1 MESLE
6 SKVNGFLHANAAGRK
21 VNEECGPFHI
31 GFDADTDLVYLNY
44 AVPAPGAAPTPSDI
58 AALVEAFEA
67 RGRVPRLEFAPGG
80 APMVEPALMAAG
92 FSVQERLPFMVV
104 GAGELVPASVSAPV
118 SALDGVEVLAL
129 SASSTDEEL
138 YGVCL
143 AQAEAFSDLDSER
156 DLAGAVA
163 GMRSQLEN
171 GGGVVLARGAA
182 GTAEAGEPM
191 GGGSFS
197 IPRAGTTEVG
207 GIGVREAFRRRGIG
221 AAVTRALTQEAFDRG
236 VECVWLTPAGPDQ
249 ERLYGTVGFRSLGE
263 MLFVWKK

>member
-1 MESLE
+1 VESLE

-31 GFDADTDLVYLNY
+31 GFDPDTDLVYLNY
-44 AVPAPGAAPTPSDI
+44 AVPEPGAAPTPSDI
-58 AALVEAFEA
+58 AALVAAFEA

-80 APMVEPALMAAG
+80 APLVEPALLAAG
-92 FSVQERLPFMVV
+92 FSVQERLPFMLIGV
-104 GAGELVPASVSAPV
+104 GDLAPAKDVA
-118 SALDGVEVLAL
+118 GVEVLAL

-138 YGVCL
+138 YGVCR
-143 AQAEAFSDLDSER
+143 AQAEAFSDLDSDR

-163 GMRSQLEN
+163 GLRSLLEN
-171 GGGVVLARGAA
+171 GGGAVLARGAIGTPDA
-182 GTAEAGEPM
+182 GRPM

-197 IPRAGTTEVG
+197 IPRGGTTEAG
-207 GIGVREAFRRRGIG
+207 GIGVREAFRRRGVG

-236 VECVWLTPAGPDQ
+236 VECVWLTPAGADQ

-263 MLFVWKK
+263 MLFIWKK